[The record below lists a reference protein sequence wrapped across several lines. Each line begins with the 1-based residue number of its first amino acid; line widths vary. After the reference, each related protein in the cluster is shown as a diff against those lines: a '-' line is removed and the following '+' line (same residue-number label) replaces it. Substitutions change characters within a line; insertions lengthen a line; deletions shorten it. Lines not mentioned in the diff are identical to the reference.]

1 MLCLA
6 YDTETSGLPNWNLP
20 SEDPSQPRI
29 VQLAAELF
37 DDERPDDVLHAMNF
51 IIKPDG
57 WTIPDEVAA
66 VHGITTEIAMA
77 HGLPMRAV
85 LPVFLSLWKQCDHRV
100 AHNES
105 FDMRMVRIEIKRD
118 PGFSEDFADK
128 WKASAAYC
136 TQSKSSPI
144 LKLPPTAKMLAAG
157 RKHAK
162 SPNLGEAYEF
172 FTGRKLE
179 NAHNASVDVAA
190 CKAVYLAIKSGQCE
204 AAKVAA

>member
-6 YDTETSGLPNWNLP
+6 YDTETSGLPLWNEP
-20 SEDPSQPRI
+20 SEHPAQPRV

-37 DDERPDDVLHAMNF
+37 DDESGDVLHAMNF

-66 VHGITTEIAMA
+66 VHGITTEIATK
-77 HGLPMRAV
+77 HGIHMRAA
-85 LPVFLSLWKQCDHRV
+85 LPLFLSLWKQCDHRV

-118 PGFSEDFADK
+118 TGFSEDFSYK
-128 WKASAAYC
+128 WKAAPAYC
-136 TQSKSSPI
+136 TQAKSSPI
-144 LKLPPTAKMLAAG
+144 LNLPPTAKMLAAG

-162 SPNLGEAYEF
+162 SPNLGEAFEF

-179 NAHNASVDVAA
+179 GAHNASVDVAA
-190 CKAVYLAIKSGQCE
+190 CKAVYLAIKRGQGE
-204 AAKVAA
+204 ATKVAT